1 LERNNV
7 WSVAVR
13 FVSDVWHSFIEQQQ
27 KRGSIIFDVWH
38 SFIEQQEKRGSLVF
52 HVWHSFI
59 EQQQKRG
66 SMVTMVIVGVYAP
79 FSIR

>member
-1 LERNNV
+1 M

-27 KRGSIIFDVWH
+27 KRGSI
-38 SFIEQQEKRGSLVF
+38 VF
-52 HVWHSFI
+52 NVWHSFI